1 MPSKA
6 SQYRECRLPEQT
18 GTGSLFSVGKPTR
31 QEHQSPRIR
40 AGVQSSLERQR
51 RDRARG
57 GTLRRGAPPPP
68 PPGEGKTSL
77 QRARGSPL
85 RADRRACSSNVRP
98 FATLSKTRNLRRGCQ
113 HAARPSPEGG
123 EPVDKPGSVAS
134 NHSSRAVVADCLV
147 RPTRDRRGPR
157 HRPPIW
163 PCSRRECLAGPV
175 ARARGAL
182 LPHPFTLA
190 GRAKRLAVCSLLH
203 LPQAYASQ
211 GLPGALSCGAR
222 TFLEPPCA
230 KGFAPTREDARLLDR
245 LSKPKPTPFLG
256 AAARRPPAHR
266 VRCAAG
272 R

>member
-18 GTGSLFSVGKPTR
+18 GTGSLFSVGQPTR
-31 QEHQSPRIR
+31 QEHQSPRTRI
-40 AGVQSSLERQR
+40 GVQSSLERQR
-51 RDRARG
+51 RNRARS
-57 GTLRRGAPPPP
+57 GTLRSGRVPPPP
-68 PPGEGKTSL
+68 RRRRGNEPQQREGPPSL
-77 QRARGSPL
+77 
-85 RADRRACSSNVRP
+85 ADRPACSSKSALCDLEQDSQSTQR
-98 FATLSKTRNLRRGCQ
+98 LSTRTRV
-113 HAARPSPEGG
+113 AREGG

-190 GRAKRLAVCSLLH
+190 GRANGWRSALCCTCRRLAPPRDYLAPCPVE
-203 LPQAYASQ
+203 P
-211 GLPGALSCGAR
+211 GLSSSR
-222 TFLEPPCA
+222 SCA
-230 KGFAPTREDARLLDR
+230 KAVRLD
-245 LSKPKPTPFLG
+245 
-256 AAARRPPAHR
+256 
-266 VRCAAG
+266 AG
-272 R
+272 RRRAVA

>member
-57 GTLRRGAPPPP
+57 GTLRRGPPPP
-68 PPGEGKTSL
+68 RRRENEPSAGERFPSACGSSSL
-77 QRARGSPL
+77 FIQ
-85 RADRRACSSNVRP
+85 VRP

-113 HAARPSPEGG
+113 HAARPSPGGG

-134 NHSSRAVVADCLV
+134 NHSSRAVVTDCLV

-190 GRAKRLAVCSLLH
+190 GRANGWRSALCCTCRRLAPPRDYLAPCPVE
-203 LPQAYASQ
+203 P
-211 GLPGALSCGAR
+211 GLSSSR
-222 TFLEPPCA
+222 SCA
-230 KGFAPTREDARLLDR
+230 KAV
-245 LSKPKPTPFLG
+245 
-256 AAARRPPAHR
+256 RPD
-266 VRCAAG
+266 AG
-272 R
+272 RRRAVA